1 MAEKLFESIRL
12 PNYIQRC
19 KFVEG
24 AIYAKKKNMTSA
36 QKIFEELKEHLSE
49 TDDMAFRVNI
59 FLNYITGIKGTIS
72 IADIE
77 AITRRKGKQI
87 GLFYQKLSKAE
98 NRIPLSEATN
108 TISINNDQL
117 IRDKFTINILD
128 SSEIL
133 WAVD

>member
-1 MAEKLFESIRL
+1 
-12 PNYIQRC
+12 
-19 KFVEG
+19 
-24 AIYAKKKNMTSA
+24 MTSA
-36 QKIFEELKEHLSE
+36 QKIFEELKNHLSE
-49 TDDMAFRVNI
+49 TGDMVFRVNI

-87 GLFYQKLSKAE
+87 GLFYQKLSKVE
-98 NRIPLSEATN
+98 NSIPLSEATN

-117 IRDKFTINILD
+117 IRDKFTVNILD